1 MVEKNIGISLS
12 DSAKDRI
19 LEIKKKSENQTKHL
33 RITIMGGGCS
43 GFSYNFSLDDKVI
56 EDDFI
61 IKNNEVILLAVD
73 SASVGFIKNCVVDY
87 VFELG
92 GAFFKI
98 NNPDA
103 TATCGCGSSFSV

>member
-1 MVEKNIGISLS
+1 MDKDITISLS

-19 LEIKKKSENQTKHL
+19 LEIQKKPENQTKHL
-33 RITIMGGGCS
+33 RIVIMGGGCS
-43 GFSYNFSLDDKVI
+43 GFSYNFSLDDKTND
-56 EDDFI
+56 DDFI
-61 IKNNEVILLAVD
+61 IKDDEVILLAVD
-73 SASVGFIKNCVVDY
+73 SASVGFIKNCIVDY

-92 GAFFKI
+92 GAFFKV